1 MNVMTLL
8 FIVSGG
14 NTSDGVLPSE
24 ILLWL
29 EMVINLEDFDGTF
42 NFEVFGGVNCWKV
55 LQM

>member
-1 MNVMTLL
+1 MTLL